1 MFFKTGTGGRHG
13 RGRFPVLLLFT
24 VLLGVS
30 LCSPHAQAI
39 DPPAT
44 VPSESAIADDAANLS
59 LKKDL
64 DRRYPGLEQRFQ
76 SWNSQASA
84 FNAKY
89 TGHDLDDGSKEAR
102 AGKTEQ
108 ARLSKLLTSYENDA
122 RAFKAD
128 VEKLRLKSAGAPPE
142 PAVSA
147 QVGADRPVPD
157 NRPAITKTADII
169 NAMDALAKRL
179 GWSAEKLAH
188 LDKELRLLGDRRH
201 YDDVQVYRTWKDI
214 LDRGPDSIFAQ
225 EASGGTG
232 PEFAATGKQ
241 TDFMDCAVFA
251 VANATGVPYGDVGAW
266 ADILIRQGEWHSGV
280 ESNHPQQ
287 TIEHVGL
294 NGGEV
299 VMLAEKY
306 GQAEVLPDTAIAKTL
321 QDGHPVMLDV
331 VPPSARGAHEVVLSK
346 TFQHAG
352 ETWYEMVES
361 YTGPQRRLYLSA
373 NELKAMQLGNAVAFH
388 PDANSTPQLLRKPGD
403 Q

>member
-1 MFFKTGTGGRHG
+1 MGSPVAAGQGGCKKSTGSRQDRQGSRSPGHLESRAGKKRRPAGRGGIRRGGNRRHQEKDSTRPIRCFRPGTGGPGQVSGQRLRCSSPAASTITLPMFFKTGTGGRHG

-84 FNAKY
+84 CNAKY

-147 QVGADRPVPD
+147 QVGAD
-157 NRPAITKTADII
+157 
-169 NAMDALAKRL
+169 
-179 GWSAEKLAH
+179 
-188 LDKELRLLGDRRH
+188 
-201 YDDVQVYRTWKDI
+201 
-214 LDRGPDSIFAQ
+214 
-225 EASGGTG
+225 
-232 PEFAATGKQ
+232 
-241 TDFMDCAVFA
+241 
-251 VANATGVPYGDVGAW
+251 
-266 ADILIRQGEWHSGV
+266 
-280 ESNHPQQ
+280 
-287 TIEHVGL
+287 
-294 NGGEV
+294 
-299 VMLAEKY
+299 
-306 GQAEVLPDTAIAKTL
+306 
-321 QDGHPVMLDV
+321 
-331 VPPSARGAHEVVLSK
+331 
-346 TFQHAG
+346 
-352 ETWYEMVES
+352 
-361 YTGPQRRLYLSA
+361 
-373 NELKAMQLGNAVAFH
+373 
-388 PDANSTPQLLRKPGD
+388 
-403 Q
+403 